1 MSSTCAGSYPS
12 RPSART
18 AGPRSSGP
26 APTGFVINVTG
37 AFNGAV
43 PLSARAISATVGPGT
58 YNLAVLATNA
68 CGASDPTTV
77 QTVTVP

>member
-1 MSSTCAGSYPS
+1 LFWDPAAT
-12 RPSART
+12 
-18 AGPRSSGP
+18 GP
-26 APTGFVINVTG
+26 APTGFVIAVTG

-43 PLSARAISATVGPGT
+43 PLSARTISATVGPGT

-68 CGASDPTTV
+68 CGASVPTTV